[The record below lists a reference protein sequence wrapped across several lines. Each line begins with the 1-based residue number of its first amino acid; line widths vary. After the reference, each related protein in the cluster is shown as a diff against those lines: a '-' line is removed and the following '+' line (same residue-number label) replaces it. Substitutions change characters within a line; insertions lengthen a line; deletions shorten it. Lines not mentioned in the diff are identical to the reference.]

1 MEQESPSLSFLYLL
15 SILLPGSVATVAVIF
30 LYHLCGGSLPAE
42 LHFLVEFKTSVFLF
56 LSFLMGLL
64 IDRGSQQMESI
75 LTRYVGSVRKDV
87 FENGK
92 RQVWKKDLLPHLERQ
107 IYYNMDKTE
116 IVAKKIQLV
125 KENGDV
131 NYTNLNK
138 AEHYVRYCLI
148 KEGLHDNIEKDKS
161 IYKLLRNLIVPL
173 FVLLVITIITIGV
186 KIHQKNDI
194 NSYVFIAVGILM
206 MGSVCAV
213 FFMRYRFDYTLQLYQ
228 IYRFHYV
235 LNKEEK

>member
-15 SILLPGSVATVAVIF
+15 SILLPGTVATVALIF

-42 LHFLVEFKTSVFLF
+42 LHFLVEYKTSMILFFAFL
-56 LSFLMGLL
+56 LGLL
-64 IDRGSQQMESI
+64 IDRGSQWLESK
-75 LTRYVGSVRKDV
+75 LTPYVGSVRKDV
-87 FENGK
+87 FEKGN

-107 IYYNMDKTE
+107 LYYNMNKAE

-125 KENGDV
+125 KDSGVV
-131 NYTNLNK
+131 NYVNLNK
-138 AEHYVRYCLI
+138 AEHYVRYCLV

-173 FVLLVITIITIGV
+173 VLLLIITIYTICEKLYHG
-186 KIHQKNDI
+186 NNI
-194 NSYVFIAVGILM
+194 NTYLFIAGGVLIML
-206 MGSVCAV
+206 VICAI
-213 FFMRYRFDYTLQLYQ
+213 FFLRYRFDYTLQLYQ